1 MVLVLPASGPLSGPT
16 RTARGELDT
25 GALLRAILADP
36 AIQRANEDFL
46 NKLVREAPVP
56 ATCRSACAMMGEEA
70 LVDFSLSQWHVGS
83 ADATTCLILAVVCPV
98 TRKAWAAH
106 YNSSLVRRDA
116 SIAALLPT
124 AMRQPHAY
132 LVGSFAEASG
142 ESAAT
147 LAGALALLHD
157 SPLAFRLRLACVDA
171 ANTDPATGGPRAINL
186 VLRCAPPTASA
197 DAAGGSGAGRHE
209 GATEAVEEAAGQ
221 AAAAWEALAAL
232 PGVGEPSPTG
242 FEDRGPEMSWRLVRG
257 SVEVRDGAGSGSG
270 SGSGDDSDADEADG
284 ENEGEENTER
294 GHSRDRGAGSSTAP
308 RRGSL
313 CPIVETATG
322 RLRIPGHRV
331 RRLAGQHLL
340 YYSRLLSLPDR
351 LFLQYGSTS
360 PDHEPPHFVDD
371 FRKAYAWMLQLA
383 RAGVGQLE
391 DAVFEWAPPAALEA
405 EAGDAAGEGERM
417 GAGGGSGHGVE
428 TLQGGAELEAQEEG
442 QEVGQGSKV
451 AAEQGLSGWRRV
463 RGGEG
468 TRIRIE
474 GVAAGVVA

>member
-1 MVLVLPASGPLSGPT
+1 MVALPSRMDAQADTPVLQPCTTLLPPLSRILYLTMGPRPHPPPNLVSFQRPKPPPT
-16 RTARGELDT
+16 H
-25 GALLRAILADP
+25 LLLHCHLP
-36 AIQRANEDFL
+36 
-46 NKLVREAPVP
+46 
-56 ATCRSACAMMGEEA
+56 CR
-70 LVDFSLSQWHVGS
+70 
-83 ADATTCLILAVVCPV
+83 
-98 TRKAWAAH
+98 AAH

-340 YYSRLLSLPDR
+340 YYSRLVRAWRVVRVPLSVHITRCQWLPTACQA
-351 LFLQYGSTS
+351 FN
-360 PDHEPPHFVDD
+360 
-371 FRKAYAWMLQLA
+371 
-383 RAGVGQLE
+383 
-391 DAVFEWAPPAALEA
+391 
-405 EAGDAAGEGERM
+405 
-417 GAGGGSGHGVE
+417 
-428 TLQGGAELEAQEEG
+428 
-442 QEVGQGSKV
+442 
-451 AAEQGLSGWRRV
+451 
-463 RGGEG
+463 
-468 TRIRIE
+468 
-474 GVAAGVVA
+474 